1 MIPTLRGGQ
10 YVLVSK
16 LIYWHFQFQNA
27 DRILPFVKVTSDGVA
42 YPFHPP
48 NRGDVIVF
56 HSPTDLSRDFVK
68 RVIGTPGDT
77 VEMIDGIV
85 FINGEAL
92 DEPYIIEKGNFTMAL
107 RTVPQDALFVLG
119 DNRRVSDDSRKWGF
133 LPMENIIGMAWV
145 TYWPLAQWNFL
156 QAFRWRLP

>member
-1 MIPTLRGGQ
+1 MRSLSRELIETVILALLLFLALQFSLQNFRVEGPSMIPTLRGGQ

-27 DRILPFVKVTSDGVA
+27 DRILPFVKVTSDGVT

-68 RVIGTPGDT
+68 RVRALDLDGLQEVLGPYLRNKELRGILKRKPLLLAEID
-77 VEMIDGIV
+77 EMIQEG
-85 FINGEAL
+85 GELSAL
-92 DEPYIIEKGNFTMAL
+92 Y
-107 RTVPQDALFVLG
+107 
-119 DNRRVSDDSRKWGF
+119 
-133 LPMENIIGMAWV
+133 
-145 TYWPLAQWNFL
+145 
-156 QAFRWRLP
+156 